1 MAARVDWDNLV
12 IDYAHGASITELASK
27 YECSRQAIYKY
38 FERNAV
44 KRTFSPNL
52 PEISRIAIDDRFAK
66 MHVLY
71 STLQDIQNSVEECS
85 QNLRRS
91 QFQMQS
97 LFRHMEDLRIALTD
111 IHDTHMRKTIT
122 ELRQQLRG
130 DPLIKKVLDHDYD
143 ADDST
148 G

>member
-1 MAARVDWDNLV
+1 MASKVDWDSLLL
-12 IDYAHGASITELASK
+12 DYAHGMSVTDLASK

-38 FERNAV
+38 FERNAT
-44 KRTFSPNL
+44 KRTFEPNL

-71 STLQDIQNSVEECS
+71 SALQDIQNSVEECT

-97 LFRHMEDLRIALTD
+97 LFRHMEDLRISLTD
-111 IHDTHMRKTIT
+111 IHDTHMRKTIA
-122 ELRQQLRG
+122 ELKEQLRG
-130 DPLIKKVLDHDYD
+130 EPLIKKVLDDDYD
-143 ADDST
+143 T
-148 G
+148 NGTP